1 MDTLKQLGELLLAS
15 IPTIISLLIVWGGY
29 RILVQKKLQQVLAE
43 RHARTEGAI
52 QQAQA
57 AIAKAEKRTTEYEQ
71 KLGEARSSIYKLQE
85 ARRRH
90 VMEKR
95 SAALAEAHRQADEMI
110 KRAKLDLENDVKQ
123 ARGTLEHQAEMLA
136 TQIINSI
143 LKPVA
148 ATGSR

>member
-29 RILVQKKLQQVLAE
+29 RVLVQKKLQQVLAE

-52 QQAQA
+52 QEARA
-57 AIAKAEKRTTEYEQ
+57 AIAKAETRTTEYEQ
-71 KLGEARSSIYKLQE
+71 KLGEARSAIYKLQD
-85 ARRRH
+85 ARRQH

-110 KRAKLDLENDVKQ
+110 KRARLDLENDVKQ
-123 ARGTLEHQAEMLA
+123 ARGTLEHQAEVLA

>member
-29 RILVQKKLQQVLAE
+29 RALVQKKLQQVLAE

-52 QQAQA
+52 QQARA
-57 AIAKAEKRTTEYEQ
+57 AIAKAETRTTEYEQ

-110 KRAKLDLENDVKQ
+110 KRARLDLESDVKQ
-123 ARGTLEHQAEMLA
+123 ARGTLEHQAETLA

>member
-43 RHARTEGAI
+43 RHTRTEGAI

-57 AIAKAEKRTTEYEQ
+57 AVAKAEKRTTEYEQ
-71 KLGEARSSIYKLQE
+71 KLGQARSSIYKLQE

-110 KRAKLDLENDVKQ
+110 KRARLDLENDVKQ

>member
-43 RHARTEGAI
+43 RHTRTEGAI

-57 AIAKAEKRTTEYEQ
+57 AVAKAEKRTTEYEQ

-110 KRAKLDLENDVKQ
+110 KRARLDLENDVKQ